1 MMTYH
6 FLYFI
11 VKENHKSHRR
21 VVNMK
26 YFNEESS
33 KVLNELKVDISKGLS
48 SSEVKERLDE
58 YGTNEFTKQ
67 EKGSIWDSIK
77 EAIVEPMMM
86 ILLAAALISA
96 LVAEYA
102 DAIGIVCAVA
112 IGISIGIFTEG
123 KSQKAADALSKMTEN
138 IEVKVLRNGKI
149 VQVNKIDLV
158 PGDIVSIETG
168 DMVPADGRLLNTIDL
183 MAREDML
190 TGESEDVSKDAE
202 AIIEMEN
209 IKAKDKN
216 IIQDPIPA
224 KQLNMVFGGTLV
236 AYGRASFVVTST
248 GDKSEM
254 GEIARNLVESDLQTP
269 LQAKLGDLGGKI
281 SKVSSAIAAVLFIV
295 MIVKMVL
302 AKTISPDT
310 SGVFAFLESVGP
322 IKTAFVVCVALIVA
336 AVPEGLPTMINMT
349 LAITMQKMA
358 KINALVT
365 KKEACETIGSV
376 SVICSDKTGTL
387 TQNRMTVEK
396 VYLNGKFRER
406 DELSESNNYFIDN
419 CLVNSTADIE
429 KDDSEVK
436 YLGSATEC
444 ALLLYNDAC
453 DYVQE
458 RENATIAHQIPFSS
472 KNKRMSTVIEEEEGS
487 TVLTKGAPEIILE
500 LCKYEHINCVEKEL
514 NAARR
519 KEILDEIEILQ
530 KKSMRVLGFAYGNI
544 SEEVAIASENGTLHE
559 DLVFTGFVGIRDP
572 LRLDVSEAIEIA
584 RNAGVSTKMLTGDNI
599 NTAIAIGEELGLL
612 DGKHR
617 AVEATY
623 IDTLSEEEL
632 RQEITTIS
640 IVARSKP
647 DTKMRIVEA
656 LQKNGEVVAVTGD
669 GINDAPALTK
679 ADVGIAMGIAGTE
692 VSKNAADIILTDD
705 SFGTIVKGIKWGR
718 GIYENFQRFIQF
730 QITVNIIAFLTAI
743 LSVVLDFQMPFTT
756 IQLLWVNIIMDGPP
770 ALSLGLEPVRDAV
783 LNRKPTNRN
792 ASIITKQMMKSMIS
806 NALYITCVLMIQMKF
821 DILGTGFPEKGV
833 TEANEMQTVLF
844 ALFAFSALFNAFNC
858 REFGMDSIFTN
869 LTKNTI
875 FLKIITGTAVAQIF
889 VTEVFGRFFNAVPLS
904 ITMWLKIIL
913 LSSLV
918 IVVNEV
924 IKLILRTFTKK
935 PEQSESESEK
945 KIAA

>member
-1 MMTYH
+1 
-6 FLYFI
+6 
-11 VKENHKSHRR
+11 
-21 VVNMK
+21 MK
-26 YFNEESS
+26 YFNKKSLE
-33 KVLNELKVDISKGLS
+33 VLNNFEVDSSKGLS
-48 SSEVKERLDE
+48 SSQIKARLE
-58 YGTNEFTKQ
+58 KYGPNEFTKQ
-67 EKGSIWDSIK
+67 ERGSIWDSIK
-77 EAIVEPMMM
+77 EAIMEPMMI
-86 ILLAAALISA
+86 ILLVAAVISA
-96 LVAEYA
+96 LVGEGQ

-112 IGISIGIFTEG
+112 IGIGIGIFTEG

-138 IEVKVLRNGKI
+138 IEVKVTRDGKI
-149 VQVNKIDLV
+149 IQVNKNDLV
-158 PGDIVSIETG
+158 PGDIVLIETG
-168 DMVPADGRLLNTIDL
+168 DMVPADGRLVSSIDL
-183 MAREDML
+183 MVREDML
-190 TGESEDVSKDAE
+190 TGESEDVSKDDQI
-202 AIIEMEN
+202 IIEMEN
-209 IKAKDKN
+209 IKSKDKN
-216 IIQDPIPA
+216 IVQDPIPA

-236 AYGRASFVVTST
+236 AYGRASFVVTAT
-248 GDKSEM
+248 GDSSQM
-254 GEIARNLVESDLQTP
+254 GEIAKNLEDSDLPTP

-295 MIVKMVL
+295 MIIKLVL

-310 SGVFAFLESVGP
+310 SGIFAFLQSVEP

-396 VYLNGKFRER
+396 VYLNGKFRGR
-406 DELSESNNYFIDN
+406 DELSDSNNYFIDN

-444 ALLLYNDAC
+444 ALLLYNEDY

-458 RENATIAHQIPFSS
+458 RQNATIAHQIPFSS
-472 KNKRMSTVIEEEEGS
+472 KSKRMSTVIEEEQGS

-500 LCKYEHINCVEKEL
+500 LCKYEHISCNEVEL
-514 NAARR
+514 NATRR

-544 SEEVAIASENGTLHE
+544 NGEVAMATEQGTLE
-559 DLVFTGFVGIRDP
+559 DDLVFTGFVGIRDP
-572 LRLDVSEAIEIA
+572 LRLDVKEAIETA
-584 RNAGVSTKMLTGDNI
+584 RHAGVTTKMLTGDNI

-612 DGKHR
+612 DGANR

-623 IDTLSEEEL
+623 IDTLSDEEL
-632 RQEITTIS
+632 KDEITTIS

-647 DTKMRIVEA
+647 DTKMRIVIA
-656 LQKNGEVVAVTGD
+656 LQSIGAVVAVTGD

-743 LSVVLDFQMPFTT
+743 LSVVFDFQMPFTT

-770 ALSLGLEPVRDAV
+770 ALSLGLEPVREAV
-783 LNRKPTNRN
+783 LNRRPTNRN

-806 NALYITCVLMIQMKF
+806 NAVYITLVIMLQMKF
-821 DILGTGFPEKGV
+821 DILGAGFPKEGV
-833 TEANEMQTVLF
+833 TGPNQMQTVLF

-858 REFGMDSIFTN
+858 REFGTDSIIPSI
-869 LTKNTI
+869 TKNTT
-875 FLKIITGTAVAQIF
+875 FLKIITVTAVAQMF
-889 VTEVFGRFFNAVPLS
+889 VTEVFAKFFNAVSLS
-904 ITMWLKIIL
+904 AGMWLKIII
-913 LSSLV
+913 LSSLI

-924 IKLILRTFTKK
+924 VKLGMRLFVKK
-935 PEQSESESEK
+935 NKQSLSESEE

>member
-1 MMTYH
+1 
-6 FLYFI
+6 
-11 VKENHKSHRR
+11 
-21 VVNMK
+21 MK

-33 KVLNELKVDISKGLS
+33 KVLKELKVDSSKGLS
-48 SSEVKERLDE
+48 SSEAKERLEE
-58 YGTNEFTKQ
+58 YGANEFTKQ
-67 EKGSIWDSIK
+67 EKGSIWDSVK
-77 EAIVEPMMM
+77 EAITEPMMM

-96 LVAEYA
+96 LVGEFA

-149 VQVNKIDLV
+149 IQVNKIELV
-158 PGDIVSIETG
+158 PGDIVLIETG
-168 DMVPADGRLLNTIDL
+168 DMVPADGRLVSTIDL
-183 MAREDML
+183 MVREDML
-190 TGESEDVSKDAE
+190 TGESEDVSKEAE
-202 AIIEMEN
+202 TIIEMEN

-216 IIQDPIPA
+216 IVQDPIPA

-281 SKVSSAIAAVLFIV
+281 SKVSSAIAAILFIV
-295 MIVKMVL
+295 MIVKMVV
-302 AKTISPDT
+302 AKTITPDT

-387 TQNRMTVEK
+387 TQNRMTVEE
-396 VYLNGKFRER
+396 VYLNGKYRGR

-444 ALLLYNDAC
+444 ALLLYNDSC

-458 RENATIAHQIPFSS
+458 RQNATIAHQIPFSS
-472 KNKRMSTVIEEEEGS
+472 KSKRMSTVIEEEEGS

-500 LCKYEHINCVEKEL
+500 LCKYEHINCIEKEL

-519 KEILDEIEILQ
+519 REILDEIEILQ

-544 SEEVAIASENGTLHE
+544 SGEVAMASEQGTLE
-559 DLVFTGFVGIRDP
+559 DDLVFTGFVGIRDP
-572 LRLDVSEAIEIA
+572 LRLDVKEAIETA
-584 RNAGVSTKMLTGDNI
+584 RKAGVTTKMLTGDNI

-612 DGKHR
+612 EGTSR

-623 IDTLSEEEL
+623 IDTLSAEEL

-743 LSVVLDFQMPFTT
+743 LSVVFDFQMPFTT

-792 ASIITKQMMKSMIS
+792 ASIITKQMLKSMIA
-806 NALYITCVLMIQMKF
+806 NALYITALLMIQMKF
-821 DILGTGFPEKGV
+821 DILGAGFPKDGV
-833 TEANEMQTVLF
+833 TEPNQMQTVLF

-858 REFGMDSIFTN
+858 REFGYDSIFTN
-869 LTKNTI
+869 ITKNTI
-875 FLKIITGTAVAQIF
+875 FLKIITVTAVTQIF
-889 VTEVFGRFFNAVPLS
+889 VTEVFSKFFNAVSLS
-904 ITMWLKIIL
+904 ATMWLKIIL

-918 IVVNEV
+918 IVVNEIV
-924 IKLILRTFTKK
+924 KLIMRTFTKK
-935 PEQSESESEK
+935 TEQVESESEE

>member
-1 MMTYH
+1 
-6 FLYFI
+6 
-11 VKENHKSHRR
+11 
-21 VVNMK
+21 MK
-26 YFNEESS
+26 YFNKQSS
-33 KVLNELKVDISKGLS
+33 KVLDELKVDGSVGLS
-48 SSEVKERLDE
+48 SSDIKERLE
-58 YGTNEFTKQ
+58 KYGANEFTKQ

-77 EAIVEPMMM
+77 EAIAEPMMI
-86 ILLAAALISA
+86 ILLVAAVISA
-96 LVAEYA
+96 LVGEGQ

-112 IGISIGIFTEG
+112 IGIGIGIFTEG
-123 KSQKAADALSKMTEN
+123 KSQKAAEALSKMTEN

-149 VQVNKIDLV
+149 VQVSKNELV
-158 PGDIVSIETG
+158 PGDIVLIETG
-168 DMVPADGRLLNTIDL
+168 DMVPADGRLISSIDL
-183 MAREDML
+183 MVREDML
-190 TGESEDVSKDAE
+190 TGESEDVSKDFDV
-202 AIIEMEN
+202 IIEMEN

-216 IIQDPIPA
+216 IVQDPIPA

-248 GDKSEM
+248 GDSSQM
-254 GEIARNLVESDLQTP
+254 GEIAKNLEDSDLQTP

-302 AKTISPDT
+302 ANTLTADT
-310 SGVFAFLESVGP
+310 SGIFAFLQSVEP
-322 IKTAFVVCVALIVA
+322 VKTAFVVCVALIVA

-429 KDDSEVK
+429 KDDTEVK

-444 ALLLYNDAC
+444 ALLLYNDSC
-453 DYVQE
+453 DYIQE
-458 RENATIAHQIPFSS
+458 RQNAKIAHQIPFSS
-472 KNKRMSTVIEEEEGS
+472 KSKRMSTVIEEEEGS

-500 LCKYEHINCVEKEL
+500 LCKYEHVNCIEKEL
-514 NAARR
+514 DASRR
-519 KEILDEIEILQ
+519 NDILAEIEILQ
-530 KKSMRVLGFAYGNI
+530 RKSMRVLGFAYGNI
-544 SEEVAIASENGTLHE
+544 SGEVAMASEQGTLHD

-572 LRLDVSEAIEIA
+572 LRLDVKEAIETA
-584 RNAGVSTKMLTGDNI
+584 KKAGVSTKMLTGDNI

-612 DGKHR
+612 EGYNR

-623 IDTLSEEEL
+623 IDTLSDEEL
-632 RQEITTIS
+632 KNEIKTIS

-647 DTKMRIVEA
+647 DTKMRIVIA

-743 LSVVLDFQMPFTT
+743 LSVIFDFQMPFTT

-770 ALSLGLEPVRDAV
+770 ALSLGLEPVREAV
-783 LNRKPTNRN
+783 LTRRPTNRN
-792 ASIITKQMMKSMIS
+792 ASIITGKMMKSMIS
-806 NALYITCVLMIQMKF
+806 NAIYITFIIMIQMKF
-821 DILGTGFPEKGV
+821 NILGTVLPKEGFDGP
-833 TEANEMQTVLF
+833 NEMQTVLF

-858 REFGMDSIFTN
+858 REFGTNSIFPN

-875 FLKIITGTAVAQIF
+875 FLKIITVTAVSQII
-889 VTEVFGRFFNAVPLS
+889 VTEVFSKFFNAVSLS
-904 ITMWLKIIL
+904 ATMWIKIII
-913 LSSLV
+913 LSSLI
-918 IVVNEV
+918 IVVNEIV
-924 IKLILRTFTKK
+924 KMIMRPFEKK
-935 PEQSESESEK
+935 EEQLESKSEE

>member
-1 MMTYH
+1 
-6 FLYFI
+6 
-11 VKENHKSHRR
+11 
-21 VVNMK
+21 MK
-26 YFNEESS
+26 YFNEKSS
-33 KVLNELKVDISKGLS
+33 EVLKELKVDSSKGLS
-48 SSEVKERLDE
+48 SLEVKERLE
-58 YGTNEFTKQ
+58 KYGANEFTKQ
-67 EKGSIWDSIK
+67 EKGSIWDSVK
-77 EAIVEPMMM
+77 EALTEPMMI
-86 ILLAAALISA
+86 ILLVAAGISA
-96 LVAEYA
+96 LVGEFH
-102 DAIGIVCAVA
+102 DAIGIVGAVA
-112 IGISIGIFTEG
+112 VGISIGIFTEG

-138 IEVKVLRNGKI
+138 IEVKALRNGKI
-149 VQVNKIDLV
+149 IQVSKSDLV

-168 DMVPADGRLLNTIDL
+168 DMVPADGRLITSIDL
-183 MAREDML
+183 MVREDIL
-190 TGESEDVSKDAE
+190 TGESEDVNKNAEIIIDMESIESKG
-202 AIIEMEN
+202 
-209 IKAKDKN
+209 KN
-216 IIQDPIPA
+216 IVQDPIPA
-224 KQLNMVFGGTLV
+224 KQKNMVFGGTLI
-236 AYGRASFVVTST
+236 AYGRATFVVTAT
-248 GDKSEM
+248 GDNSEM
-254 GEIARNLVESDLQTP
+254 GEIAKNLEESDLQTP
-269 LQAKLGDLGGKI
+269 LQTKLGDLGTNI
-281 SKVSSAIAAVLFIV
+281 SKISSAIAAVLFIV
-295 MIVKMVL
+295 MIIKMVL
-302 AKTISPDT
+302 ANTLAVDT
-310 SGVFAFLESVGP
+310 SGVFAFLDSIGP
-322 IKTAFVVCVALIVA
+322 VKTAFVVCVALIVA

-396 VYLNGKFRER
+396 VYLNGKFKER
-406 DELSESNNYFIDN
+406 DELSDKNNYFLDN
-419 CLVNSTADIE
+419 CIVNSTADIQKE
-429 KDDSEVK
+429 DKEVK

-444 ALLLYNDAC
+444 ALLLYNDHC

-458 RENATIAHQIPFSS
+458 RQSAKIAHQIPFSS
-472 KNKRMSTVIEEEEGS
+472 KNKRMSTVIEGDEGN

-500 LCKYEHINCVEKEL
+500 LCKYEHVNCMEVEL
-514 NAARR
+514 DSARR
-519 KEILDEIEILQ
+519 SEILDEIEKLQ
-530 KKSMRVLGFAYGNI
+530 RKSMRVLGFAYGNI
-544 SEEVAIASENGTLHE
+544 NEEVAIATENGTLEE
-559 DLVFTGFVGIRDP
+559 DLVFTGFVGIKDP
-572 LRLDVSEAIEIA
+572 LRLEVKEAVETA
-584 RNAGVSTKMLTGDNI
+584 RKAGVATKMLTGDNI

-612 DGKHR
+612 GGNFR

-632 RQEITTIS
+632 REEIKTIS

-656 LQKNGEVVAVTGD
+656 LQSNGEVVAVTGD

-743 LSVVLDFQMPFTT
+743 LSVIFDFQMPFTT

-792 ASIITKQMMKSMIS
+792 ASIITKRMMQSMIF
-806 NALYITCVLMIQMKF
+806 NALYITSIIMIQMKF
-821 DILGTGFPEKGV
+821 DILGAGFPKEGAV
-833 TEANEMQTVLF
+833 GSNEMQTVLF

-858 REFGMDSIFTN
+858 REFGTDSIFKN
-869 LTKNTI
+869 ITKNTI
-875 FLKIITGTAVAQIF
+875 FLKIIAATAVVQIF
-889 VTEVFGRFFNAVPLS
+889 VTEVFADFFNAVPLTA
-904 ITMWLKIIL
+904 TMWLKIL
-913 LSSLV
+913 ALSSLV

-924 IKLILRTFTKK
+924 VKLIMRPFAKK
-935 PEQSESESEK
+935 EKQVELESDG